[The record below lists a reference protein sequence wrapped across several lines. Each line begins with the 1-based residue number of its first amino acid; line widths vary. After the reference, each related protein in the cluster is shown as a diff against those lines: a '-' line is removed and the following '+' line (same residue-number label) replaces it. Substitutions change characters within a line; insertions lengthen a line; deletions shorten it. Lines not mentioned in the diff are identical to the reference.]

1 MEELHFSSQASR
13 LYLLGVQSALI
24 STPNAATYRSC
35 LSQFSPFINSLDEIQ
50 MADFM
55 ANIHGVDP
63 KYIKRINESILQF
76 CQYLM
81 SLFKRCMSKMSW
93 RLGTTVL
100 WILSSDFNNTLI
112 LRPLLPGA
120 TRLLPEYARPALQA

>member
-1 MEELHFSSQASR
+1 MPATITETVVQSVHAFLNTPSQITSEIQQYMKKCIESAKARAQAFTDSIEILEELHFSSQASR

-63 KYIKRINESILQF
+63 KYIKR
-76 CQYLM
+76 
-81 SLFKRCMSKMSW
+81 
-93 RLGTTVL
+93 TTRASC
-100 WILSSDFNNTLI
+100 SSASTS
-112 LRPLLPGA
+112 
-120 TRLLPEYARPALQA
+120 